1 LPWFDPYAET
11 NPASHSVERKTS
23 MTASL
28 TVAIPTFNRSRD
40 AARLAGQ
47 IAPWTEDGDRPVH
60 AVFYDD
66 GSSDDTYARLQR
78 YGRDNLRILRND
90 TNQGYARTL
99 IRALSECDTEWV
111 MLVADDDVFAPDPRQ
126 LQALMTWL
134 HEEDPDFVCT
144 QWLTSDGRLYRGR
157 NSTEPIPDKSLRQAA
172 SPAPGLIYRSA
183 FVRRALPTLQRELD
197 RGSDA
202 ALVYPQVVL
211 LAQMIAAGGKAMYW
225 SGSLVREGSAMPSG
239 IRDARGRRYSSP
251 ASRLSQALAFDR
263 LFRQMER
270 EAPDRRYRSHSR
282 TFRRENEI
290 RLARALKRILL
301 AQFPRDMTPN
311 EVSGTVVRSSLSLL
325 RRNAY
330 RQISR
335 LVPMP

>member
-1 LPWFDPYAET
+1 
-11 NPASHSVERKTS
+11 
-23 MTASL
+23 
-28 TVAIPTFNRSRD
+28 
-40 AARLAGQ
+40 
-47 IAPWTEDGDRPVH
+47 
-60 AVFYDD
+60 
-66 GSSDDTYARLQR
+66 
-78 YGRDNLRILRND
+78 
-90 TNQGYARTL
+90 
-99 IRALSECDTEWV
+99 
-111 MLVADDDVFAPDPRQ
+111 
-126 LQALMTWL
+126 
-134 HEEDPDFVCT
+134 
-144 QWLTSDGRLYRGR
+144 
-157 NSTEPIPDKSLRQAA
+157 
-172 SPAPGLIYRSA
+172 
-183 FVRRALPTLQRELD
+183 VRRALPTLQRELD

>member
-172 SPAPGLIYRSA
+172 SHAPGAHLPVC
-183 FVRRALPTLQRELD
+183 FRAP
-197 RGSDA
+197 GA
-202 ALVYPQVVL
+202 ADP
-211 LAQMIAAGGKAMYW
+211 AAGAGPRIGRGPGVPA
-225 SGSLVREGSAMPSG
+225 GRAP
-239 IRDARGRRYSSP
+239 RADDRRGRQGHVLVGLTRP
-251 ASRLSQALAFDR
+251 GGVCHAIGHQG
-263 LFRQMER
+263 
-270 EAPDRRYRSHSR
+270 R
-282 TFRRENEI
+282 TRTKVLVSCF
-290 RLARALKRILL
+290 
-301 AQFPRDMTPN
+301 TP
-311 EVSGTVVRSSLSLL
+311 VSGPC
-325 RRNAY
+325 
-330 RQISR
+330 I
-335 LVPMP
+335 